1 MQKAY
6 VVSLYGSTRITK
18 YEELFDTVKG
28 LCRKEERNYIYAYWG
43 EPDYTMHNVGCCH
56 ESVTEIIRDIDQRV
70 ERLCRDLEDTLLI
83 VTADHG
89 HGDTGY
95 FLIRDYPELDWMLER
110 PPVIEARAASFYVKQ
125 EYLAQFPDL
134 FKRLFGDQFFTAVQR
149 RGSEAEYIRR
159 RCSPSKIAGAY
170 GRLSGGGGKRH
181 GDQLRRQRQ

>member
-1 MQKAY
+1 
-6 VVSLYGSTRITK
+6 
-18 YEELFDTVKG
+18 
-28 LCRKEERNYIYAYWG
+28 
-43 EPDYTMHNVGCCH
+43 MHDAGCCH

-95 FLIRDYPELDWMLER
+95 FLIRDYPELDRMLER

-134 FKRLFGDQFFTAVQR
+134 FKRLFGGSVFAAVQR
-149 RGSEAEYIRR
+149 RGSGAEYIRR
-159 RCSPSKIAGAY
+159 RCSPIRDCRSLWATIW
-170 GRLSGGGGKRH
+170 R
-181 GDQLRRQRQ
+181 